1 MSGCGFQIMQT
12 TRPGLRAVLAETAHA
27 FPRHSHDEYGIGLM
41 EAGGQLSASGRGQVT
56 AGAGDII
63 TVNPGEVHDGEPL
76 QGRPRRWRMLY
87 LDPALMR
94 SLGEGLDPATS
105 GGSRGGTVDVEFTAP
120 VLRSQPAALRFA
132 ATFRTLAHPSSLAS
146 EEALLAL
153 ASALLAPV
161 ATKPVDVLHPGLL
174 RARALLD
181 DGSAGEELSLA
192 FLAAEAS
199 LGRFQ
204 LLRSFAKCFGLTP
217 HAYLMQ
223 RRADRA
229 RDMIAAGQSLATAA
243 AEAGY
248 ADQAHMTRDFRRR
261 YGLTPAAFARGR

>member
-1 MSGCGFQIMQT
+1 MTVGGFHILPT
-12 TRPGLRAVLAETAHA
+12 NTPGLRAVLAETAHA
-27 FPRHSHDEYGIGLM
+27 FPRHSHDEYGIGLV
-41 EAGGQLSASGRGQVT
+41 EAGGQISASGRGQVT

-63 TVNPGEVHDGEPL
+63 TVNPGEVHDGAPL
-76 QGRPRRWRMLY
+76 HGLSRRWRMLY

-94 SLGEGLDPATS
+94 SLGEGLDPENSA
-105 GGSRGGTVDVEFTAP
+105 GCAGGTGNVEFTAP

-132 ATFRTLAHPSSLAS
+132 ESFRRLAHPSSLAV
-146 EEALLAL
+146 EEALLDL
-153 ASALLAPV
+153 ASALSRPA
-161 ATKPVDVLHPGLL
+161 ASKTADHLHPGLL
-174 RARALLD
+174 RARMLLD
-181 DGSAGEELSLA
+181 DPSAGEPSLA
-192 FLAAEAS
+192 FLAAEAN

-229 RDMIAAGQSLATAA
+229 RDLISAGQALATAA
-243 AEAGY
+243 VEAGY

-261 YGLTPAAFARGR
+261 YGLTPAAFARSR